1 MTRTLEID
9 GREISDHSA
18 CFVIAEI
25 GHNHQGDVE
34 RCKELFD
41 AAKRAGVSAVKL
53 QKRDNLALFTRAAY
67 DKPYENENSFGA
79 TYGEHR
85 SALEFEWDAYQE
97 LKQYA
102 KELDLCFFATA
113 FDMPST
119 DFLAELDVPAI
130 KVASGDLKSI
140 QLLEYVAQLQ
150 KPMVVS
156 TGAAELDDVRRAY
169 DAIMAINPRLC
180 LLQCTAAYPPA
191 FEQLDLR
198 VIDTYRR
205 EFPEVVVGFSGH
217 DSGIAM
223 SVVAYTLGARVVE
236 KHFTLNRAMK
246 GTDHAFSL
254 EPAGMTKLVR
264 DLRRAREAMG
274 DGQKKCYP
282 TEVQPGIKMG
292 KKIVARRDLPAGHV
306 LVADDLTMK
315 SPGDGLY
322 PYQLSEVVGRT
333 LLRPRRADDDI
344 SLDILA

>member
-1 MTRTLEID
+1 MTRTLDID
-9 GREISDHSA
+9 GIEISDESP

-25 GHNHQGDVE
+25 GHNHQGDVQQ
-34 RCKELFD
+34 CKELFD
-41 AAKRAGVSAVKL
+41 AAKRAGATAVKL

-67 DKPYENENSFGA
+67 DRPYENENSFGA

-85 SALEFEWDAYQE
+85 SALEFEWDDYQE

-102 KELDLCFFATA
+102 KELDICFFATA

-130 KVASGDLKSI
+130 KIASGDLKSV

-156 TGAAELDDVRRAY
+156 TGAAKFEDVRRAY
-169 DAIMAINPRLC
+169 DVIMAINPRLC

-191 FEQLDLR
+191 FGQLDLK

-205 EFPEVVVGFSGH
+205 EFPEVVIGFSGH

-223 SVVAYTLGARVVE
+223 SVVAYTLGARVIE

-254 EPAGMTKLVR
+254 EPAGLSKLVR
-264 DLRRAREAMG
+264 DLRRTREAMG
-274 DGQKKCYP
+274 DGSKKCYA
-282 TEVQPGIKMG
+282 TEIQPGIKMG
-292 KKIVARRDLPAGHV
+292 KKIVARWDLPAGHV
-306 LVADDLTMK
+306 LQADDVTMK

-322 PYQLSEVVGRT
+322 PYQLPEVLGRA
-333 LLRPRRADDDI
+333 LLCARRADDDI